1 MNGRCSLFLVAFALA
16 LVTPAGAQDDL
27 EGRFTLAFQGGTDSE
42 LAGNVLS
49 AINGRL
55 FDLEVITETLKYR
68 DIYEPSFRGQVL
80 IGFGVT
86 GNGEIIAR
94 VSHYKMESPGGV
106 AAGTVAGDPLFAF
119 LDPYEE
125 WGAELGYR
133 FYIASRTRLK
143 SYVAPVAGVRFLDR
157 ILLGMSA
164 PDRGSSIS
172 NVPHF
177 DASTIAVFGVDM
189 GFTFDLTPNFYVG
202 LEAELRYQPKPTAAT
217 TAPGL
222 AGINGEGSRWSA
234 PIVATVGLRF

>member
-1 MNGRCSLFLVAFALA
+1 MNGRCSLFVVAFALA
-16 LVTPAGAQDDL
+16 LVNPAGAQDDL

-49 AINGRL
+49 AIDGHL
-55 FDLEVITETLKYR
+55 FELPVITEARKYR
-68 DIYEPSFRGQVL
+68 EVYEPSFRGQIL
-80 IGFGVT
+80 IGFGVA

-94 VSHYKMESPGGV
+94 VSHYKVESPGV
-106 AAGTVAGDPLFAF
+106 EAGTVAGDPLFAF

-125 WGAELGYR
+125 WGVELGYR
-133 FYIASRTRLK
+133 IYIASRTRLK
-143 SYVAPVAGVRFLDR
+143 SYVAPVGGVRFLDR

-164 PDRGSSIS
+164 PDRGSAIF

-177 DASTIAVFGVDM
+177 SASTIAVFGVDI

-222 AGINGEGSRWSA
+222 AGINAEGSRWSA